1 MTEAATVEIVAAVLK
16 RVGVDDADAII
27 EAGSVIEAAEEIVSD
42 LINGL
47 PDVKAG
53 IESWDYTE
61 VTDYGDFADP
71 AECPECD
78 TEYADEKTVEYIR
91 RHDVCPDCPDPE
103 LEGRE

>member
-1 MTEAATVEIVAAVLK
+1 MTEAATVEIVATVLV
-16 RVGVDDADAII
+16 RVGVDDVDAIV

-71 AECPECD
+71 VECPECG
-78 TEYADEKTVEYIR
+78 TEYANRKTVEYIR
-91 RHDVCPDCPDPE
+91 EHDVCPNCPDPE
-103 LEGRE
+103 LEERE